1 MTIDTSQLRV
11 SVEEKERW
19 RRVMSVTVPATV
31 VRAEEQRAATQLA
44 SRARMKGFRKGRVP
58 KSLIEGRFGGALRQ
72 EALDKL
78 IQSAYRGALAAE
90 QLRPIS
96 EGEVADLQYQPDQ
109 DLTFDIA
116 FDVEPVIEVSRVGG
130 FVVERATPTVT
141 DEQIER
147 VLARVQEQNGVWKP
161 IEEGTPQERD
171 LVSVEI
177 LRLDDDTDADAKAD
191 VAEAREYDFVIGQGD
206 ALPGIE
212 AAIKTLE
219 PGASGEFDVTFP
231 DDFPDESR
239 RGDVERVRIELKG
252 RRVMDVP
259 PLDDDLA
266 SQVGDFATLDEL
278 RARIREDMEKEAT
291 ESAENGVRSRL
302 LDLLIEANSFEVPAS
317 MVDRYADTVI
327 GRAELP
333 PERLAE
339 VKEQI
344 RPEAERAVK
353 RILVLDRVAE
363 TQGLT
368 ATEEELDARI
378 EEIAGR
384 NDTTAAKVYAELQ
397 KAGRL
402 EALER
407 ELTEGKVFEFLKE
420 QSKIIDA
427 PAA

>member
-31 VRAEEQRAATQLA
+31 VRAEEERAAAQLA

-58 KSLIEGRFGGALRQ
+58 KRLIEGRFGGALRQ

-130 FVVERATPTVT
+130 FVVERATPAVT
-141 DEQIER
+141 DEQVER

-161 IEEGTPQERD
+161 IEEGPPQERD

-177 LRLDDDTDADAKAD
+177 LRLDDDTDAEAD
-191 VAEAREYDFVIGQGD
+191 AEAEVREYDFVIGQGD
-206 ALPGIE
+206 ALPDIE

-266 SQVGDFATLDEL
+266 KQVGDFATLDEL
-278 RARIREDMEKEAT
+278 KARIREDMEKEAT

-302 LDLLIEANSFEVPAS
+302 LDLLIEANSFDVPAS
-317 MVDRYADTVI
+317 MVDRYAETVI

>member
-1 MTIDTSQLRV
+1 
-11 SVEEKERW
+11 
-19 RRVMSVTVPATV
+19 
-31 VRAEEQRAATQLA
+31 
-44 SRARMKGFRKGRVP
+44 
-58 KSLIEGRFGGALRQ
+58 
-72 EALDKL
+72 
-78 IQSAYRGALAAE
+78 
-90 QLRPIS
+90 
-96 EGEVADLQYQPDQ
+96 
-109 DLTFDIA
+109 
-116 FDVEPVIEVSRVGG
+116 VGG

-353 RILVLDRVAE
+353 RILVLDHVAE

-407 ELTEGKVFEFLKE
+407 ELTEAKVFEFLKD

>member
-11 SVEEKERW
+11 SVQEKERW

-31 VRAEEQRAATQLA
+31 VREEEERAAAQLA

-58 KSLIEGRFGGALRQ
+58 KRLIEGRFGGALRQ

-130 FVVERATPTVT
+130 FVVERATPAVT

-177 LRLDDDTDADAKAD
+177 LRLDDDTDAEAD
-191 VAEAREYDFVIGQGD
+191 VDAEVREYDFVIGQGD
-206 ALPGIE
+206 ALPDIE

-266 SQVGDFATLDEL
+266 KQVGDFATLDEL
-278 RARIREDMEKEAT
+278 KARIREDMEKEAT

-317 MVDRYADTVI
+317 MVDRYAETVI

-407 ELTEGKVFEFLKE
+407 ELTEAKVFEFLKE

>member
-31 VRAEEQRAATQLA
+31 VRAEEERAAAQFA

-58 KSLIEGRFGGALRQ
+58 KRLIEGRFGGALRQ

-96 EGEVADLQYQPDQ
+96 EGEVADLRYQPDQ

-130 FVVERATPTVT
+130 FVVERATQAVT

-161 IEEGTPQERD
+161 IEAGTPQERD

-177 LRLDDDTDADAKAD
+177 LRLDDDTDVD
-191 VAEAREYDFVIGQGD
+191 AEAREYDFVIGQGD
-206 ALPGIE
+206 AIPDIE

-219 PGASGEFDVTFP
+219 PEASGEFDVTFP

-266 SQVGDFATLDEL
+266 KQVGDFATLDEL
-278 RARIREDMEKEAT
+278 KARIREDMEKEAT

-302 LDLLIEANSFEVPAS
+302 LDLLIEANSFDVPAS
-317 MVDRYADTVI
+317 MVDRYAETVI

>member
-1 MTIDTSQLRV
+1 
-11 SVEEKERW
+11 
-19 RRVMSVTVPATV
+19 
-31 VRAEEQRAATQLA
+31 
-44 SRARMKGFRKGRVP
+44 MKGFRKGRVP
-58 KSLIEGRFGGALRQ
+58 KRLIEGRFGGALRQ

-90 QLRPIS
+90 HLRPIS

-130 FVVERATPTVT
+130 FVVERATPAVT

-177 LRLDDDTDADAKAD
+177 LRLDDDTDAEAD
-191 VAEAREYDFVIGQGD
+191 VDAEVREYDFVIGQGD
-206 ALPGIE
+206 ALPDIE

-252 RRVMDVP
+252 RRVMDLP

-266 SQVGDFATLDEL
+266 KQVGDFATLDEL
-278 RARIREDMEKEAT
+278 KARIREDMEKEAT

-317 MVDRYADTVI
+317 MVDRYAETVI